1 MDEPRVKYVPVEA
14 VKEYIK
20 RYVWLTPE
28 FDEMVEQ
35 YGIDVVEYRCCV
47 TVSDQDASML
57 NGYTNFT
64 VEEYAKKRASEW
76 LSESIDKHIKL
87 GNKERQPLRRC
98 TEYRYDLMIGETPK
112 WRQKGE
118 EEDESSEIQGNT

>member
-1 MDEPRVKYVPVEA
+1 MDEPGVKYIPVEA

-20 RYVWLTPE
+20 QQMWLTAD

-47 TVSDQDASML
+47 TVSDQDASMF

-76 LSESIDKHIKL
+76 LSESIAKHIKL
-87 GNKERQPLRRC
+87 GSKERQPLRRS
-98 TEYRYDLMIGETPK
+98 TEYRYDLMIGEIPK

-118 EEDESSEIQGNT
+118 D